1 MNMAENAKQ
10 YILSA
15 MKENNADT
23 LRFYG
28 VAGCCG
34 MNLAVGL
41 VPAEEGDQIEKVND
55 VNIAIMPEMA
65 QELQNV
71 TINVEEQDGEMGL
84 VLEGYAPSC
93 GC

>member
-1 MNMAENAKQ
+1 MNMTEKAKQ

-15 MKENNADT
+15 MKENNEDT

-28 VAGCCG
+28 IEGCCG
-34 MNLAVGL
+34 MNLAVWL
-41 VPAEEGDQIEKVND
+41 MPAKEDDLIEIVND
-55 VNIAIMPEMA
+55 VKIAIMPEMA
-65 QELQNV
+65 QDLQNV

-84 VLEGYAPSC
+84 VIEGYAPSC

>member
-1 MNMAENAKQ
+1 MKMTENAKQ

-23 LRFYG
+23 IRFYG

>member
-1 MNMAENAKQ
+1 MKMTENAKQ

-55 VNIAIMPEMA
+55 INIAIMPEMA

>member
-1 MNMAENAKQ
+1 MNMTENAKQ

-41 VPAEEGDQIEKVND
+41 VPAEEGDQIEMVND
-55 VNIAIMPEMA
+55 VNIAIMPEMV

-71 TINVEEQDGEMGL
+71 TINVEEQDGEIGL

>member
-1 MNMAENAKQ
+1 MNMTENAKQ

-41 VPAEEGDQIEKVND
+41 VPAEEGDQIEMVND
-55 VNIAIMPEMA
+55 VNIAIMPEMV

-71 TINVEEQDGEMGL
+71 TINVEEQDGEIGL

-93 GC
+93 C

>member
-1 MNMAENAKQ
+1 MNMTENAKQ

-84 VLEGYAPSC
+84 VLEGYATSC

>member
-1 MNMAENAKQ
+1 MNMTENAKQ

-65 QELQNV
+65 EELQNV

>member
-1 MNMAENAKQ
+1 MKMTENAKQ

>member
-1 MNMAENAKQ
+1 MNMTENAKQ

>member
-1 MNMAENAKQ
+1 MNMTENAKQ

-65 QELQNV
+65 QEL
-71 TINVEEQDGEMGL
+71 
-84 VLEGYAPSC
+84 
-93 GC
+93 